1 MSNSLIKKVEISAS
15 TFFYI
20 RNKKSVKKT
29 NDKKNGLN
37 GKKSKKMLKNRGKL
51 RQNIQ
56 KVLQKVTTLIYLVDG
71 GEQVWYYL
79 LCIKQKN
86 MKKEIQINEG
96 NV

>member
-1 MSNSLIKKVEISAS
+1 
-15 TFFYI
+15 
-20 RNKKSVKKT
+20 
-29 NDKKNGLN
+29 
-37 GKKSKKMLKNRGKL
+37 MLKNRGKP

-56 KVLQKVTTLIYLVDG
+56 KVLQQVTTLIYLVDG
-71 GEQVWYYL
+71 GQQVWYYL